1 MNILVLNGPNLN
13 LLGLREPSIYGS
25 TTLADLRKRV
35 EERALQH
42 SCTVQF
48 VQSNH
53 EGGLVD
59 VIHQAMVDKV
69 DGILFNPAA
78 YTHTSIAIRDALL
91 AVSIPTVEVHLSNV
105 YRRETFR
112 HTSTISDV
120 VVGTISGFGIDG
132 YLLGLEAL
140 VNYIMNK

>member
-25 TTLADLRKRV
+25 TTLEELQQRIQQRADRL
-35 EERALQH
+35 
-42 SCTVQF
+42 SCTVSF
-48 VQSNH
+48 AQSNH
-53 EGGLVD
+53 EGVLVD
-59 VIHQAMVDKV
+59 SIQQALSDNV
-69 DGILFNPAA
+69 DGILLNPAA

-91 AVSIPTVEVHLSNV
+91 AVAIPTVEVHLSNV
-105 YRRETFR
+105 ARRETFR
-112 HTSTISDV
+112 QTSTISDV
-120 VVGTISGFGIDG
+120 VIGSISGFGIDG

>member
-25 TTLADLRKRV
+25 TTLADLQKRL
-35 EERALQH
+35 EERALH
-42 SCTVQF
+42 YPCTIQF

-59 VIHQAMVDKV
+59 AIHQAMVDKV

-91 AVSIPTVEVHLSNV
+91 AVAIPTVEVHLSNV
-105 YRRETFR
+105 HRRETFR
-112 HTSTISDV
+112 QTSTISDV
-120 VVGTISGFGIDG
+120 VVGSICGFGIDG